1 MLDVSTS
8 MEGNLPVLRSAA
20 SELFTR
26 LRPEDVVRVGT
37 FGKQI
42 LITPSFAHDADELRA
57 ALPTVIAPDA
67 PTALW
72 LALDQAMT
80 TFGGPDERRPVI
92 LVLSDGQDSQS
103 LRERQM
109 REAEVIERA
118 RREDVMIY
126 AVGMRSAMRGRVSS
140 PESGATALSR
150 FPQVMIPNDLPDP
163 GLRRVAQDTGG
174 GYTEIRLGEDLAAA
188 FARVAEELHGQY
200 LLGFEP
206 PRRDGTVHRI
216 DVRLVAQGG
225 MKPRGRRS
233 YAAPQP

>member
-1 MLDVSTS
+1 
-8 MEGNLPVLRSAA
+8 
-20 SELFTR
+20 
-26 LRPEDVVRVGT
+26 
-37 FGKQI
+37 
-42 LITPSFAHDADELRA
+42 
-57 ALPTVIAPDA
+57 
-67 PTALW
+67 
-72 LALDQAMT
+72 
-80 TFGGPDERRPVI
+80 
-92 LVLSDGQDSQS
+92 
-103 LRERQM
+103 
-109 REAEVIERA
+109 
-118 RREDVMIY
+118 
-126 AVGMRSAMRGRVSS
+126 
-140 PESGATALSR
+140 
-150 FPQVMIPNDLPDP
+150 MIPNDLPDP